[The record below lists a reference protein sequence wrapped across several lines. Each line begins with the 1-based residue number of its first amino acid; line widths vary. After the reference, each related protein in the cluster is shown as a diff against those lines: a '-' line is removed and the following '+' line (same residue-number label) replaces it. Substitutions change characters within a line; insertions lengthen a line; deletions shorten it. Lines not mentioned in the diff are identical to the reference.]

1 MKDINIDSLPI
12 TNFQWDF
19 IMKVRDELKMT
30 TNEIMVYI
38 IQEGISEM
46 QHRRGKNDIE

>member
-1 MKDINIDSLPI
+1 MKEINIDSLPI
-12 TNFQWDF
+12 TEGQWAF
-19 IMKVRDELKMT
+19 IMKVRDELNMT
-30 TNEIMVYI
+30 TNEIMIYL